1 MSQLVINILDK
12 ALKSKG
18 NKLKKTNEYMYWS
31 PFVRHHKPKLQVNI
45 ETGKWH
51 CWVSNQGGHNLFQL
65 LKQVNADRIL
75 FKELSDAVGSTYY
88 TSDKKDDKQIIL
100 NLPKEAKPLWNGG
113 DSVQKLH
120 ALKFIMERGLT
131 MEDVVR
137 YNLHYCLNGVYQNR
151 IIVPSYDSNGQLN
164 YFVGRDFYKGGMKY
178 KNPPIPKDI
187 IGFDLYIDWSQPI
200 VLCEG
205 VFDAIAIKNN
215 SIPLFGKTI
224 LPKLFEKILTKKVK
238 HIIISL
244 DEDAFEDSL
253 KMIKKFF
260 DNGISVNFVKL
271 TNSDPSDLGYKKM
284 IDKLETSTEV
294 NFKELMRMKIY
305 GNR

>member
-18 NKLKKTNEYMYWS
+18 YKLKKTNEYMWWS
-31 PFVRHHKPKLQVNI
+31 PFVSHHKPKLQVNI
-45 ETGKWH
+45 QTGKWH

-65 LKQVNADRIL
+65 LKQVNAGRIL
-75 FKELSDAVGSTYY
+75 FRELSDAVGSTYY
-88 TSDKKDDKQIIL
+88 TSDKKDKKDIVL
-100 NLPKEAKPLWNGG
+100 NLPKEAKPLWDENE
-113 DSVQKLH
+113 SVQKLH
-120 ALKFIMERGLT
+120 AHKFIYERGLT
-131 MEDVVR
+131 DEDILR
-137 YNLHYCLNGVYQNR
+137 YNLYYCLSGAYQNR
-151 IIVPSYDSNGQLN
+151 IIIPSYDSDGVLN
-164 YFVGRDFYKGGMKY
+164 YFVGRDFYRGGMKY

-224 LPKLFEKILTKKVK
+224 LPKLYEKIIKNRVK

-244 DEDAFEDSL
+244 DEDAFKDSL

-260 DNGISVNFVKL
+260 NSGISVNFVKL
-271 TNSDPSDLGYKKM
+271 TETDPSELGYIKM
-284 IDKLETSTEV
+284 IDKLNTSTEV

-305 GNR
+305 GK

>member
-18 NKLKKTNEYMYWS
+18 YKLKKTNEYMWWS
-31 PFVRHHKPKLQVNI
+31 PFVSHHKPKLQVNI
-45 ETGKWH
+45 QTGKWH

-65 LKQVNADRIL
+65 LKQVNANRSL
-75 FKELSDAVGSTYY
+75 FKELSDVVGSTYY
-88 TSDKKDDKQIIL
+88 TSDKKDKKDIIL
-100 NLPKEAKPLWNGG
+100 NLPKEAKPLY
-113 DSVQKLH
+113 DESVSVQKLH
-120 ALKFIMERGLT
+120 ALKFLYERGLT
-131 MEDVVR
+131 DEDILR
-137 YNLHYCLNGVYQNR
+137 YNLHYCLSGVYQNR
-151 IIVPSYDSNGQLN
+151 IIIPSYDSDGVLN

-187 IGFDLYIDWSQPI
+187 IGFDLYINWDEPI

-224 LPKLFEKILTKKVK
+224 LPKLYEKIIKNRVK

-244 DEDAFEDSL
+244 DEDAFKDSL

-260 DNGISVNFVKL
+260 DAGISVNFVKL
-271 TNSDPSDLGYKKM
+271 TETDPSELGYIKM
-284 IDKLETSTEV
+284 IDKLNTSIEV

-305 GNR
+305 GK